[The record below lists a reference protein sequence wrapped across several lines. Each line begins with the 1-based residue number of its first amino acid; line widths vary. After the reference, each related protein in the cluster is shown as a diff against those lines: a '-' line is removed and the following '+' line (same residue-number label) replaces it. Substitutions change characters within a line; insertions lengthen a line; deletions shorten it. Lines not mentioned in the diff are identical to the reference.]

1 MAPTDFPPDLKP
13 DEIKKLFPAQRLP
26 LKGVDFEIGL
36 VLGGTVSAGAYT
48 AGVIDYLMEALDAW
62 TAARERGESFAP
74 KHNVAISTV
83 GGTSGGAINGAILLR
98 AAGFAFDHG
107 PTQQNIFYRTWTRGV
122 SLQNLLSDRPEPGVE
137 GAQAFLNCQ
146 ILDQQAD
153 SVIKATGAP
162 LGSGGAPR
170 ARSYLTDPLRLITMV
185 GNVTGVPYKIEF
197 KGESEFA
204 HELMAH
210 EDQVRFAL
218 FVPGG
223 MKDDVTERPDEIALA
238 YGSAINWD
246 MLKAAALATSAFPA
260 ALRAR
265 VIQRQLAV
273 YGYRVAVVPGDTGEA
288 AEVVQLIPK
297 WDVLTAG
304 KKPPYNL
311 QFLNVDGGA
320 MNNEPLDVVR
330 TALAGLAGRNP
341 RDWREANRG
350 VVLIDPFT
358 DPEDLGPD
366 RSPGALKMIF
376 PFINALISQNRFK
389 PTDIALATR
398 DNVYSRYL
406 VAPVRET
413 GGGKKKIRGFL
424 AIASGGLGGFLGFL
438 NPLFLEYDFR
448 LGRLNA
454 HTFLTEELM
463 LPEAHPMFS
472 DANWPKDQRAPHR
485 KNYPIK
491 NRDTGQVENLDHL
504 PIIPLMPDLLANPPK
519 MDRGWPQMPE
529 MPDWLSD
536 AIDARLNKV
545 FADWK
550 SDVGMGKVAAAAL
563 SPVWSWALRPMIRN
577 KALDAIKQALIKHA
591 LLPDDS

>member
-1 MAPTDFPPDLKP
+1 MAPTNFPPDLP
-13 DEIKKLFPAQRLP
+13 PQDIKQFFPTKRDP
-26 LKGVDFEIGL
+26 LNGVDFEIGL

-62 TAARERGESFAP
+62 TAAKEQGAAYAP
-74 KHNVAISTV
+74 KHDVAISTI
-83 GGTSGGAINGAILLR
+83 GGTSGGGINGAILLR

-107 PTQQNIFYRTWTRGV
+107 PTESNIFYRTWTRGV

-162 LGSGGAPR
+162 LGSGNSPR
-170 ARSYLTDPLRLITMV
+170 ARSYFTDPLRLVTMV

-197 KGESEFA
+197 KGESDFA

-223 MKDDVTERPDEIALA
+223 AKDEVTSRPDEFALA
-238 YGSAINWD
+238 YGSNVNWS

-265 VIQRQLAV
+265 VIERQLAV
-273 YGYRVAVVPGDTGEA
+273 YGYRVAVVPSDAGEE

-304 KKPPYNL
+304 KKPPYNP
-311 QFLNVDGGA
+311 QFLNVDGGS

-330 TALAGLAGRNP
+330 TALAGLNGRNP
-341 RDWREANRG
+341 RDWRQANRG

-366 RSPGALKMIF
+366 APPGALKMIF

-389 PTDIALATR
+389 PMDVALATR
-398 DNVYSRYL
+398 DNVYSRFL

-413 GGGKKKIRGFL
+413 TGGKKVIRGNK

-438 NPLFLEYDFR
+438 DPLFLEYDFR
-448 LGRLNA
+448 LGRVNA
-454 HTFLTEELM
+454 YKFLTEEFM
-463 LPEAHPMFS
+463 LPEEHSMFS
-472 DANWPKDQRAPHR
+472 EANWPKSERARHR
-485 KNYPIK
+485 KSYVIK
-491 NRDTGQVENLDHL
+491 NRATGADEKLDHL
-504 PIIPLMPDLLANPPK
+504 PIIPLMPNLLDNPPK
-519 MDRGWPQMPE
+519 MDRGWPALSE

-536 AIDARLNKV
+536 AIDARLDKV

-550 SDVGMGKVAAAAL
+550 ADMNAGWLMSGGL
-563 SPVWSWALRPMIRN
+563 SIAWNLGLRKAIRN
-577 KALDAIKQALIKHA
+577 KALDTFKQALIDHE
-591 LLPDDS
+591 LLPKDS